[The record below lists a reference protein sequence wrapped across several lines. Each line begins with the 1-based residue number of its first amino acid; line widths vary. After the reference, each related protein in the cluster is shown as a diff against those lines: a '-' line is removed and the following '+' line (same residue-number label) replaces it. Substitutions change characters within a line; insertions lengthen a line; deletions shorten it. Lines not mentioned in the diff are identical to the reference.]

1 MIVEGIKIISRR
13 SGVEEQK
20 APSPSADPWADVERE
35 IHKDLERQGM
45 WARYRAGQGEFEP
58 AFFCTSDDYL
68 LLQEMA
74 ADPHLRFWYGERT
87 KAGWRSFWDEHGNQW
102 VKVVPHPQAD
112 HANVAEKMAR
122 WGDHRV
128 NLTEGEQAEIKRR
141 SGGNRLKEEELSMDF
156 RSISRFGWEDLGF
169 HTVSF
174 DLPSFPENTEH
185 WLNDTW
191 DRYDRF
197 MERLIERLALIKE
210 HDILV
215 TPPYVD
221 TRIQRDEE
229 REQMLNTIWK
239 KFWKWWMDAQGRAKA
254 DAEAAALAGSTDDD
268 GNPLEIDGVPIN
280 FIVQTRMALTKKQVN
295 SLKRI
300 IETFRVEMGL
310 ETPVMR
316 FWAGTT
322 CTKCDAEASKL
333 LPMDATEAFCKLCG
347 TMNAQ
352 VTEYE
357 FIPIVDGRPTTD
369 WWELAEKLRSLI
381 AGKYAEGAEIDEIIR
396 LERRL
401 HFIEVEHIKL
411 VDANNLFYSGPAIDD
426 RFI

>member
-1 MIVEGIKIISRR
+1 MIVEGIKIIRR
-13 SGVEEQK
+13 RGVEERQ
-20 APSPSADPWADVERE
+20 APRSSGDPWADAEAA
-35 IHKDLERQGM
+35 IHKDLKRQGM

-58 AFFCTSDDYL
+58 AFFCASDDYL

-74 ADPHLRFWYGERT
+74 NDPHLRFWYGEKT
-87 KAGWRSFWDEHGNQW
+87 KRGWRSFWDEHGNQW

-112 HANVAEKMAR
+112 HAHVADKQER
-122 WGDHRV
+122 WGDQRV

-156 RSISRFGWEDLGF
+156 RSPSRFGWDDLGF
-169 HTVSF
+169 HTVSY
-174 DLPSFPENTEH
+174 DLPNFPENVEH
-185 WLNDTW
+185 WLDGTW

-197 MERLIERLALIKE
+197 KEQLIHRMYEMVRAHKAEGDNRTKE
-210 HDILV
+210 V
-215 TPPYVD
+215 KA
-221 TRIQRDEE
+221 QRKK
-229 REQMLNTIWK
+229 EQELMLNTIWK

-254 DAEAAALAGSTDDD
+254 RAEDLAAANSGV
-268 GNPLEIDGVPIN
+268 EIDGVPIN
-280 FIVQTRMALTKKQVN
+280 FIVQTDLPLTKKQVN

-300 IETFRVEMGL
+300 IEVFRLEMGF

-316 FWAGTT
+316 FWAGTK
-322 CTKCDAEASKL
+322 CTKCDAEARML
-333 LPMDATEAFCKLCG
+333 LPMDAEVAFCKLCG

-357 FIPIVDGRPTTD
+357 YIPILNERPMTD
-369 WWELAEKLRSLI
+369 WWELAERLRRQI
-381 AGKYAEGAEIDEIIR
+381 AGKYAEGAEIEEISR

-426 RFI
+426 RFV

>member
-1 MIVEGIKIISRR
+1 MIVEGIKIIKRR
-13 SGVEEQK
+13 GVEELE
-20 APSPSADPWADVERE
+20 APRPSADPWADAEDA
-35 IHKDLERQGM
+35 IHKDLERQAM

-74 ADPHLRFWYGERT
+74 SDPHLRFWYGEKT

-112 HANVAEKMAR
+112 HANVLEKLER
-122 WGDHRV
+122 WGDNRL
-128 NLTEGEQAEIKRR
+128 NLTHGEQAEIQRR
-141 SGGNRLKEEELSMDF
+141 SGGSRLKEEELTMDF
-156 RSISRFGWEDLGF
+156 RSPSRFGWEDLGS
-169 HTVSF
+169 HYLSF
-174 DLPSFPENTEH
+174 DLPKFPENVEH

-197 MERLIERLALIKE
+197 RDALIEKLSLIKE
-210 HDILV
+210 HDIFV

-229 REQMLNTIWK
+229 RAIMLNTIWK

-254 DAEAAALAGSTDDD
+254 RAEDLAAKNSGT
-268 GNPLEIDGVPIN
+268 EIDGVPIN
-280 FIVQTRMALTKKQVN
+280 FIVQTEAPLTRKQVN
-295 SLKRI
+295 SIKRM
-300 IETFRVEMGL
+300 IETFRIEMRL
-310 ETPVMR
+310 DVPVMR
-316 FWAGTT
+316 FWAGTM
-322 CTKCDAEASKL
+322 CTKCDAEARML
-333 LPMDATEAFCKLCG
+333 LPMDAEVVYCKVCG
-347 TMNAQ
+347 TMSAQ

-357 FIPIVDGRPTTD
+357 FIPIVHERPTTD
-369 WWELAEKLRSLI
+369 WWELAERLRRQINS
-381 AGKYAEGAEIDEIIR
+381 KYAEGAEIDEITR